1 MNEMSVAL
9 PLICYIL
16 TVLFYLP
23 KQVQI
28 STNHLNMNSISLC
41 DLVLA
46 SNLKYILNPQLI
58 GLKLT
63 LSSSLSLAR
72 KESFS
77 GDVENQLAIAS
88 SSDKPSQVILASADV
103 HQVELPFV
111 PESSKDIKY

>member
-1 MNEMSVAL
+1 
-9 PLICYIL
+9 
-16 TVLFYLP
+16 
-23 KQVQI
+23 
-28 STNHLNMNSISLC
+28 MNSISLC

-88 SSDKPSQVILASADV
+88 SSVDKPSQVILASADV

-111 PESSKDIKY
+111 PESRKDIKY